1 MSKTKVYD
9 MKVLTD
15 EQVEF
20 ETKEF
25 TETIQRIIE
34 IVENMSHEKLVYINR
49 IDEEETTTWSL
60 IHTDGLHEE
69 VLSLCH
75 IDEDFPLMLSRN
87 YEVESLTS
95 INGEMY
101 IFCGQGKA
109 TVFKVSDF
117 IPKPEEIAE

>member
-1 MSKTKVYD
+1 MIEMNKTKVYD
-9 MKVLTD
+9 MEVLTD

-49 IDEEETTTWSL
+49 IDEEETTTWCL

-69 VLSLCH
+69 DMRLILQ
-75 IDEDFPLMLSRN
+75 R
-87 YEVESLTS
+87 
-95 INGEMY
+95 
-101 IFCGQGKA
+101 
-109 TVFKVSDF
+109 
-117 IPKPEEIAE
+117 